1 MDHKNDIYNTFCLI
15 NTYLNNNIEFLESLE
30 ESQSE
35 LYSYMSSFVD
45 ELCVKYKE
53 FSNENNFQII
63 DVPESIRKYVFK
75 GKQKS
80 IVKK

>member
-35 LYSYMSSFVD
+35 LYSYMYSFVD

-53 FSNENNFQII
+53 FLNENNFQII